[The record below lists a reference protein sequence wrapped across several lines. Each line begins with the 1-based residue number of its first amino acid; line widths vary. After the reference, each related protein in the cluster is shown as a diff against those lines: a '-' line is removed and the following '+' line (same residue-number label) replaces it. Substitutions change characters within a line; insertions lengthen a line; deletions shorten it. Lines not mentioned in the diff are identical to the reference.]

1 MFEKLKT
8 TLKPAATKENKPQP
22 KASTVLNSKRV
33 PLKFEATAV
42 PKKASAKTPTFESR
56 TVSHTATFVEPE
68 TTNQTFLVHSIYNK
82 PPKPA
87 RNDIYNTSFDCE
99 EAEEPQQL
107 PDMMPALPKSSTMY
121 DIRRQ
126 TCIIG
131 SPRINKEGKYVTVAA
146 PDDTNTG
153 QSKTP
158 KLRRS
163 LSANNLGC
171 SPSNFFN
178 DNSLFVVA
186 NGGTGV
192 GNATTF
198 GTFIYC
204 ILLI

>member
-1 MFEKLKT
+1 M
-8 TLKPAATKENKPQP
+8 
-22 KASTVLNSKRV
+22 
-33 PLKFEATAV
+33 
-42 PKKASAKTPTFESR
+42 
-56 TVSHTATFVEPE
+56 VSE
-68 TTNQTFLVHSIYNK
+68 
-82 PPKPA
+82 
-87 RNDIYNTSFDCE
+87 
-99 EAEEPQQL
+99 
-107 PDMMPALPKSSTMY
+107 LPKSSTLY

-131 SPRINKEGKYVTVAA
+131 SPRINKDGKYVTISAN
-146 PDDTNTG
+146 DDSQGTG

-198 GTFIYC
+198 GTYIYC
-204 ILLI
+204 ILNI